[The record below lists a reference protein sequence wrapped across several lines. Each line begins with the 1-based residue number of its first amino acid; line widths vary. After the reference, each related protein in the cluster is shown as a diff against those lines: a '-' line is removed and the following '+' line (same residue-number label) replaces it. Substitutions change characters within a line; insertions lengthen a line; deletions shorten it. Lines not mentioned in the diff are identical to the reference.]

1 MMVRSD
7 NLTIAGL
14 QNDIYAQNSLNMI

>member
-1 MMVRSD
+1 MVSSD

-14 QNDIYAQNSLNMI
+14 QNDIHAQNSMNMI